1 MRISDWISDVC
12 SSDLRNPA
20 QALRAFN
27 FQYLLDHFVDAD
39 AGGVDADGAF
49 GRSQRR
55 HRAAGVAGFA
65 GANVASQ
72 NSQCKAYPL
81 VLQLL
86 IAPFN
91 TLLGTCLLEDLV
103 PGIRAAYRAT
113 GEAVG
118 NPARQRGE
126 PPLAG

>member
-20 QALRAFN
+20 QALRAYN

-55 HRAAGVAGFA
+55 HRAAGVAGIA
-65 GANVASQ
+65 GENLASQ
-72 NSQCKAYPL
+72 TSQCNGNPL

-86 IAPFN
+86 IAPFS
-91 TLLGTCLLEDLV
+91 
-103 PGIRAAYRAT
+103 
-113 GEAVG
+113 
-118 NPARQRGE
+118 
-126 PPLAG
+126 PPLGPGRQDAPAHGIGGTHRAQERKSVVWGKKG

>member
-20 QALRAFN
+20 QALRAYN

-55 HRAAGVAGFA
+55 HRAAGAAGDA
-65 GANVASQ
+65 GENHASQ
-72 NSQCKAYPL
+72 NSQCDGNPL
-81 VLQLL
+81 VLHML
-86 IAPFN
+86 IPPFSPL
-91 TLLGTCLLEDLV
+91 TGPGRPEDLDT
-103 PGIRAAYRAT
+103 GRGGTARAPSA
-113 GEAVG
+113 AV
-118 NPARQRGE
+118 
-126 PPLAG
+126 